1 MCSCSQ
7 GYPKRR
13 ADEEPESD
21 TARICKK
28 RRVLSNGEK
37 GDNQHVRTSLKTQS
51 HQSQP
56 ISTRSVDTI
65 SKEDGGVIVSGISVD
80 NYLSKFNEI
89 RSDLAQNLQE
99 AQIRLKV
106 Y

>member
-1 MCSCSQ
+1 
-7 GYPKRR
+7 
-13 ADEEPESD
+13 
-21 TARICKK
+21 
-28 RRVLSNGEK
+28 
-37 GDNQHVRTSLKTQS
+37 VRTSPLKTQS

-56 ISTRSVDTI
+56 ISTPSVDNTI
-65 SKEDGGVIVSGISVD
+65 SKEAGAVIGSGISVG
-80 NYLSKFNEI
+80 NYLSKFNEV